1 MAAGKTMVRF
11 ATIDANGW
19 QLESAESRHAAS
31 PDTFWIPPRAQREG
45 LQPGDGVK
53 LLFQVATAEGTGNEQ
68 GVERM
73 WVIVRRR
80 VDNRY
85 VGVLD
90 STPTSTAP
98 DASSLVRGCA
108 VVFAPEHVAD
118 ISTPRREYIIQQYG
132 EAFFGDEDV
141 AHGAGES

>member
-1 MAAGKTMVRF
+1 MVRL
-11 ATIDANGW
+11 AKLHVEGW
-19 QLESAESRHAAS
+19 ELESAEARQAAS

-45 LQPGDGVK
+45 LQPGDGAK
-53 LLFQVATAEGTGNEQ
+53 LLFQIASAGST

-80 VDNRY
+80 MDDGY

-90 STPTSTAP
+90 STPTSTDP
-98 DASSLVRGCA
+98 GASSLVRGCV

-118 ISTPRREYIIQQYG
+118 ISKPARDYVIRQYG
-132 EAFFGDEDV
+132 EEFFNE
-141 AHGAGES
+141 